1 MLTAEA
7 ERIAEIRRE
16 NRGDMK
22 IFRQNSV
29 AIYMWLIVV
38 AGTASVLYAAYSLP
52 RGIID
57 GYFLLLT
64 LITAVLGSRIAIRIP
79 AISGNI
85 TLEDTFVFIALL
97 LYGGEAAV
105 MIGALAGICSAL
117 RISRKVRTV
126 AFGSASLACS
136 VFTTATVLKF
146 IFGSTTNL
154 MKSGASLAIIAL
166 CVMGMVQYL
175 LHTGIGS
182 IASALKSNER
192 LWYMW
197 SRNFLWISISYFAGA
212 AGAGFIV
219 SSLGTVRFWAFLVCI
234 PIIVIVY
241 FSYDRYMREV
251 KASARHAEEAERRR
265 AESERQRAEQAE
277 RHVLELNNY
286 IAEQE
291 RISRVLEETKDHF
304 RHAAFH
310 DSLTGLP
317 NRAMFTELLKAEIES
332 SERLDGHMFAV
343 LFLDLDRFKNIN
355 DSLGHT
361 HGDLLLVAFAERL
374 ERTLRPVDTLARFGG
389 DEFAILL
396 SGMTDATDAVRV
408 AQRIQ
413 DELSQPFV
421 LDKNSAFATASIG
434 IALSSSGYDRA
445 DDILRDADIAMYRAK
460 ENGKARYEVFD
471 QGMHARAVSRL
482 QLESDLRQAIEQK
495 EFCVYYQPIVCLQT
509 GRLSGFEALVRWNHP
524 RRGIVSPADFIPV
537 AEETGLIVPIGQ
549 WVLNEACSHIRQWQ
563 IDSPSHRSLSLSVN
577 LSARQVAQPDLLE
590 RIKAALEASQ
600 LNPHCLK
607 LEITESVVM
616 ENAEAAALMFKQLR
630 SLGVQLS
637 IDDFG
642 TGYSSLS
649 YLHRF
654 PLNYL
659 KIDRSF
665 VMRLTTDNDNAI
677 VRTISTLARNL
688 GMEVIAEGVE
698 TEEQYQQLKMLGCE
712 YGQGYLFSRPVENDG
727 VEHLL
732 AQDARRDTEPDINL
746 EQHGEDVIVSARLV
760 V

>member
-1 MLTAEA
+1 
-7 ERIAEIRRE
+7 
-16 NRGDMK
+16 
-22 IFRQNSV
+22 
-29 AIYMWLIVV
+29 MWSIVG
-38 AGTASVLYAAYSLP
+38 AGTIFVLYSAVTLP
-52 RGIID
+52 AGIID

-64 LITAVLGSRIAIRIP
+64 LITAVIGSRIAIRIP
-79 AISGNI
+79 RIAVNI
-85 TLEDTFVFIALL
+85 TVDDTFIFIALL
-97 LYGGEAAV
+97 LYGSQAAV
-105 MIGALAGICSAL
+105 ILGTLAGICAAL

-126 AFGSASLACS
+126 AFSSGALASA
-136 VFTTATVLKF
+136 VFATSTVLKLA
-146 IFGSTTNL
+146 FGSTTNL
-154 MKSGASLAIIAL
+154 LNGGASFAIIAL
-166 CVMGMVQYL
+166 CLMGLVQYL
-175 LHTGIGS
+175 VHTGIGAT
-182 IASALKSNER
+182 ASALKAGESV
-192 LWYMW
+192 WYMW

-219 SSLGTVRFWAFLVCI
+219 SSLGTARFWAFLVCI
-234 PIIVIVY
+234 PIIIIVY

-251 KASARHAEEAERRR
+251 KASTRHAEEAERAR
-265 AESERQRAEQAE
+265 AELEHQRAEQAE
-277 RHVLELNNY
+277 KHVAELNNY

-291 RISRVLEETKDHF
+291 RISRVLEETKEHF

-332 SERLDGHMFAV
+332 SSRRNEYMFAV

-471 QGMHARAVSRL
+471 HGMHARAVSRL
-482 QLESDLRQAIEQK
+482 QLESDLRQAVEQK
-495 EFCVYYQPIVCLQT
+495 EFCVYYQPIVSLQT
-509 GRLSGFEALVRWNHP
+509 GRLAGFEALVRWNHP
-524 RRGIVSPADFIPV
+524 RRGLVSPADFIPV
-537 AEETGLIVPIGQ
+537 AEETGLIVPIGE
-549 WVLNEACSHIRQWQ
+549 WVLNEACARVRQWQ

-577 LSARQVAQPDLLE
+577 LSARQVAQPDLLN
-590 RIKAALEASQ
+590 RIKEALDHSK

-616 ENAEAAALMFKQLR
+616 ENAEAAAQMFKQLR

-665 VMRLTTDNDNAI
+665 VTRLTTDNDNAI

-688 GMEVIAEGVE
+688 GMEVIAEGIE
-698 TEEQYQQLKMLGCE
+698 TEEQFQQLKMLGCE
-712 YGQGYLFSRPVENDG
+712 YGQGYLFSRPVANES

-732 AQDARRDTEPDINL
+732 VQDSKRDAELDLNL
-746 EQHGEDVIVSARLV
+746 DPTLEDGVSVAYSM
-760 V
+760 

>member
-1 MLTAEA
+1 
-7 ERIAEIRRE
+7 
-16 NRGDMK
+16 MK
-22 IFRQNSV
+22 GFRKHS
-29 AIYMWLIVV
+29 ASIYMWAVV
-38 AGTASVLYAAYSLP
+38 AAGVAAVLYAACTLP

-64 LITAVLGSRIAIRIP
+64 LITAVIGSRIAIRIP
-79 AISGNI
+79 QINVNI
-85 TLEDTFVFIALL
+85 TVEDTFVFIALL

-105 MIGALAGICSAL
+105 MTGALAGICSAL

-126 AFGSASLACS
+126 AFGSAALACA
-136 VFTTATVLKF
+136 VLATATVLKYT
-146 IFGSTTNL
+146 FGTTTNL
-154 MKSGASLAIIAL
+154 VNNGPSLAVIAL
-166 CVMGMVQYL
+166 CLMGMVQYL
-175 LHTGIGS
+175 VHTIIG
-182 IASALKSNER
+182 ATATALKANESIWR
-192 LWYMW
+192 MW
-197 SRNFLWISISYFAGA
+197 SRNFLWMSISYFSGA
-212 AGAGFIV
+212 VGAGFIV
-219 SSLGTVRFWAFLVCI
+219 NSLGTARFWAFLICI
-234 PIIVIVY
+234 PIVIIVY

-251 KASARHAEEAERRR
+251 KASARHAEEAERAR
-265 AESERQRAEQAE
+265 AELEHQRAEQAE
-277 RHVLELNNY
+277 RHVQELNNY

-291 RISRVLEETKDHF
+291 RISRVLEETKEHF

-332 SERLDGHMFAV
+332 SSRRNDHKFAV
-343 LFLDLDRFKNIN
+343 LFLDLDRFKNVN

-413 DELSQPFV
+413 EELSQPFV

-434 IALSSSGYDRA
+434 IALSSSGYDRP

-460 ENGKARYEVFD
+460 ENGKARYELFD

-482 QLESDLRQAIEQK
+482 QLESDLRQAIENK
-495 EFCVYYQPIVCLQT
+495 EFSVYYQPIVALPT
-509 GRLSGFEALVRWNHP
+509 GRLAGFEALVRWNHP
-524 RRGIVSPADFIPV
+524 RRGLVHPGDFIPV

-549 WVLNEACSHIRQWQ
+549 WVLNEACVHVRKWQ
-563 IDSPSHRSLSLSVN
+563 LDSPSHRALSLSVN
-577 LSARQVAQPDLLE
+577 LSARQVAQPDLLDQ
-590 RIKAALEASQ
+590 IKEALETSK
-600 LNPHCLK
+600 LSPHCLK

-616 ENAEAAALMFKQLR
+616 ENAEAAALMLKQLR

-665 VMRLTTDNDNAI
+665 VSRLTTDNDNAI

-688 GMEVIAEGVE
+688 GMEVIAEGIE

-712 YGQGYLFSRPVENDG
+712 YGQGYLFSRPVNNDG
-727 VEHLL
+727 VQHLL
-732 AQDARRDTEPDINL
+732 AQDAHRDTEPDVNL
-746 EQHGEDVIVSARLV
+746 VEATNDETALIYSM
-760 V
+760 

>member
-1 MLTAEA
+1 MKKL
-7 ERIAEIRRE
+7 RE
-16 NRGDMK
+16 
-22 IFRQNSV
+22 QSA
-29 AIYMWLIVV
+29 AIYMWLVV
-38 AGTASVLYAAYSLP
+38 AAGAASCLFAAYTLP
-52 RGIID
+52 HGIID

-64 LITAVLGSRIAIRIP
+64 LVTAVIGSRIAIRIP
-79 AISGNI
+79 QINLNI
-85 TLEDTFVFIALL
+85 TVDDTFVFITLL

-126 AFGSASLACS
+126 AFGSGALACA
-136 VFTTATVLKF
+136 VFATATVLKLA
-146 IFGSTTNL
+146 FGSTTNL
-154 MKSGASLAIIAL
+154 LNSGLSVAIIAL
-166 CVMGMVQYL
+166 CLMGLVQYL
-175 LHTGIGS
+175 VHTGIGAM
-182 IASALKSNER
+182 ASALRANESWWR
-192 LWYMW
+192 MW

-219 SSLGTVRFWAFLVCI
+219 SSLGTARFWAFLVSI

-251 KASARHAEEAERRR
+251 KASARQAEEAEHAR
-265 AESERQRAEQAE
+265 AEIEHQRAEQAE
-277 RHVLELNNY
+277 RHVQELNNY
-286 IAEQE
+286 ITEQE
-291 RISRVLEETKDHF
+291 RISRVLEETKEHF

-332 SERLDGHMFAV
+332 SKRRDEHLFAV

-374 ERTLRPVDTLARFGG
+374 ERTLRPFDTLARFGG
-389 DEFAILL
+389 DEFAILI
-396 SGMTDATDAVRV
+396 SGMADATDAVRV

-413 DELSQPFV
+413 DELTQPFV

-434 IALSSSGYDRA
+434 IALSSSGYDRPE
-445 DDILRDADIAMYRAK
+445 DILRDADTAMYRAK

-471 QGMHARAVSRL
+471 HGMHARAVSRL
-482 QLESDLRQAIEQK
+482 QLESDLRHAIEQK
-495 EFCVYYQPIVCLQT
+495 EFCVYYQPIVSLQT
-509 GRLSGFEALVRWNHP
+509 RRLAGFEALVRWNHP
-524 RRGIVSPADFIPV
+524 RRGLVLPADFIPV
-537 AEETGLIVPIGQ
+537 AEETGLIVPIGE
-549 WVLNEACSHIRQWQ
+549 WVLNEACAQVREWQ
-563 IDSPSHRSLSLSVN
+563 INSPSHRSLSLSVN
-577 LSARQVAQPDLLE
+577 LSARQVAQPDLLD
-590 RIKAALEASQ
+590 RIKEALETSK

-616 ENAEAAALMFKQLR
+616 GNAEAAALMFKQLR

-688 GMEVIAEGVE
+688 GMEVIAEGIE
-698 TEEQYQQLKMLGCE
+698 TDEQYQQLKKLGCE
-712 YGQGYLFSRPVENDG
+712 YGQGYLFSRPVNNDG
-727 VEHLL
+727 VVHLL
-732 AQDARRDTEPDINL
+732 AKDAHRDSEPDLNL
-746 EQHGEDVIVSARLV
+746 AQSAEDAISVTYSM
-760 V
+760 

>member
-1 MLTAEA
+1 
-7 ERIAEIRRE
+7 
-16 NRGDMK
+16 
-22 IFRQNSV
+22 
-29 AIYMWLIVV
+29 MWLVV
-38 AGTASVLYAAYSLP
+38 AVGATICVYSALTIP
-52 RGIID
+52 PATID

-64 LITAVLGSRIAIRIP
+64 LVTAVIGSRIAIRIP
-79 AISGNI
+79 QTNVNI
-85 TLEDTFVFIALL
+85 TVDDTFVFIALL

-126 AFGSASLACS
+126 AFGSAALACAIYATAAILKL
-136 VFTTATVLKF
+136 VF
-146 IFGSTTNL
+146 GGTTNL
-154 MKSGASLAIIAL
+154 LDGGPSVTVTAL
-166 CVMGMVQYL
+166 CIMGLVQYL
-175 LHTGIGS
+175 VHTGIG
-182 IASALKSNER
+182 ASATALKANETI
-192 LWYMW
+192 WKMW
-197 SRNFLWISISYFAGA
+197 SRSFLWISISYFAGA

-219 SSLGTVRFWAFLVCI
+219 SSLGTARFWAFLICI
-234 PIIVIVY
+234 PIIIIVY

-251 KASARHAEEAERRR
+251 KASARQAEEAERAR
-265 AESERQRAEQAE
+265 AEIERERAEQAE
-277 RHVLELNNY
+277 RHVHELNNY

-291 RISRVLEETKDHF
+291 RISRVLEETKQHF

-317 NRAMFTELLKAEIES
+317 NRAMFTELLKAEIETHK
-332 SERLDGHMFAV
+332 RLDDHMFAV

-413 DELSQPFV
+413 EELTLPFS

-434 IALSSSGYDRA
+434 IALSSTGYERPE
-445 DDILRDADIAMYRAK
+445 DILRDADIAMYRAK
-460 ENGKARYEVFD
+460 ENGKARYEMFD
-471 QGMHARAVSRL
+471 HGMHARAVSRL
-482 QLESDLRQAIEQK
+482 QLESDLRQAIEK
-495 EFCVYYQPIVCLQT
+495 EEFCVYYQPIVSLQT
-509 GRLSGFEALVRWNHP
+509 GRLAGFEALVRWNHP
-524 RRGIVSPADFIPV
+524 RHGLVSPADFIPV
-537 AEETGLIVPIGQ
+537 AEETGLIVPIGE
-549 WVLNEACSHIRQWQ
+549 WVLNEACTRIRQWQ
-563 IDSPSHRSLSLSVN
+563 INSPSHRSLGLSVN

-590 RIKAALEASQ
+590 WIKKALEKSK
-600 LNPHCLK
+600 LSPNCLK

-665 VMRLTTDNDNAI
+665 VTRLTENDNAI

-688 GMEVIAEGVE
+688 GMEVIAEGIE
-698 TEEQYQQLKMLGCE
+698 TEEQYQQLKALGCE
-712 YGQGYLFSRPVENDG
+712 FGQGYLFSRPVDNRA
-727 VEHLL
+727 VLHLL
-732 AQDARRDTEPDINL
+732 AQDARRDAEPVLNL
-746 EQHGEDVIVSARLV
+746 DPDAEDAVTVAYSM
-760 V
+760 

>member
-1 MLTAEA
+1 M
-7 ERIAEIRRE
+7 
-16 NRGDMK
+16 N
-22 IFRQNSV
+22 
-29 AIYMWLIVV
+29 IYMWLVV
-38 AGTASVLYAAYSLP
+38 AAGTASVLYAAYALP
-52 RGIID
+52 RGIVD

-79 AISGNI
+79 QISGNI

-126 AFGSASLACS
+126 AFGSAALACS
-136 VFTTATVLKF
+136 VTATAAILKF
-146 IFGSTTNL
+146 TFGSTTNL
-154 MKSGASLAIIAL
+154 LNKGLSNAIIAL
-166 CVMGMVQYL
+166 CLMGLVQYL
-175 LHTGIGS
+175 VHTGIGC
-182 IASALKSNER
+182 IATALKARES
-192 LWYMW
+192 LWRMW
-197 SRNFLWISISYFAGA
+197 TRNFLWMSISYFAGA

-219 SSLGTVRFWAFLVCI
+219 NSLGTARFWAFLICI
-234 PIIVIVY
+234 PIVVIVY

-251 KASARHAEEAERRR
+251 KASARHAEEAERAR
-265 AESERQRAEQAE
+265 AELERQRAEQAE
-277 RHVLELNNY
+277 KHVQELNNY

-291 RISRVLEETKDHF
+291 RISRVLEETKEHF

-332 SERLDGHMFAV
+332 SNRRSDHMFAV

-389 DEFAILL
+389 DEFAILVN
-396 SGMTDATDAVRV
+396 GMTDATDAVRV
-408 AQRIQ
+408 AERIQ
-413 DELSQPFV
+413 DELSQPFM
-421 LDKNSAFATASIG
+421 LDKNSASATASIG
-434 IALSSSGYDRA
+434 IALSSSGYDCA

-471 QGMHARAVSRL
+471 HGMHARAVSRL
-482 QLESDLRQAIEQK
+482 QLESDLRQAIEHK
-495 EFCVYYQPIVCLQT
+495 EFSVYYQPIVSLQT
-509 GRLSGFEALVRWNHP
+509 GRLAGFEALVRWNHP
-524 RRGIVSPADFIPV
+524 RRGLVSPADFIPV
-537 AEETGLIVPIGQ
+537 AEETGLIVPIGE
-549 WVLNEACSHIRQWQ
+549 WVLNEACAQVRQWQ
-563 IDSPSHRSLSLSVN
+563 LESPSHRALSLSVN
-577 LSARQVAQPDLLE
+577 LSARQVAQPDLLD
-590 RIKAALEASQ
+590 RIKEALGNSK

-630 SLGVQLS
+630 ALGVQLS

-665 VMRLTTDNDNAI
+665 VARLTTDNDNAI

-688 GMEVIAEGVE
+688 GMEVIAEGIE
-698 TEEQYQQLKMLGCE
+698 TEEQHQQLKMLGCE
-712 YGQGYLFSRPVENDG
+712 YGQGYLFSRPVSKDNVG
-727 VEHLL
+727 HLL
-732 AQDARRDTEPDINL
+732 AQDARRDAEPDL
-746 EQHGEDVIVSARLV
+746 DLAHTADDGVSVAYSM
-760 V
+760 

>member
-1 MLTAEA
+1 
-7 ERIAEIRRE
+7 
-16 NRGDMK
+16 MK
-22 IFRQNSV
+22 HLRQHSTG
-29 AIYMWLIVV
+29 IYMWAIVA
-38 AGTASVLYAAYSLP
+38 AGTASCLYAAITLP
-52 RGIID
+52 PGVID
-57 GYFLLLT
+57 GYFLLLM
-64 LITAVLGSRIAIRIP
+64 LVTAVIGSRIAIRIP
-79 AISGNI
+79 RINVNI
-85 TLEDTFVFIALL
+85 TVDDTFVFIALL

-105 MIGALAGICSAL
+105 ITGALAGVCSAL

-126 AFGSASLACS
+126 AFGSAALACS
-136 VFTTATVLKF
+136 VFTTASVLKLT
-146 IFGSTTNL
+146 FGSTTSLLN
-154 MKSGASLAIIAL
+154 GEPSLAVIAL
-166 CVMGMVQYL
+166 CLMALVQYL
-175 LHTGIGS
+175 VHTVIGAT
-182 IASALKSNER
+182 ASALKANETVWR
-192 LWYMW
+192 MW
-197 SRNFLWISISYFAGA
+197 TRNFLWMSISYFAGA

-219 SSLGTVRFWAFLVCI
+219 NSLGTARFWAFLVCI
-234 PIIVIVY
+234 PIIIIVY

-251 KASARHAEEAERRR
+251 KASARHAEEAERAR
-265 AESERQRAEQAE
+265 AESEHERAEQAE

-291 RISRVLEETKDHF
+291 RISRVLEETKEHF

-317 NRAMFTELLKAEIES
+317 NRAMFSELLKAEVES
-332 SERLDGHMFAV
+332 SKRRDNHNFAV

-374 ERTLRPVDTLARFGG
+374 ERALRPLDTLARFGG

-396 SGMTDATDAVRV
+396 SGITDATDAVRV
-408 AQRIQ
+408 AQRIH
-413 DELSQPFV
+413 DELTKPFV

-434 IALSSSGYDRA
+434 IALSSSGYDRPE
-445 DDILRDADIAMYRAK
+445 DILRDADTAMYRAK

-471 QGMHARAVSRL
+471 HGMHARAVSRL
-482 QLESDLRQAIEQK
+482 QLESDLRQAIEQN
-495 EFCVYYQPIVCLQT
+495 EFCVYYQPIISLQT

-524 RRGIVSPADFIPV
+524 RRGLVLPADFIPV

-549 WVLNEACSHIRQWQ
+549 WVLNEACVHVRQWQ
-563 IDSPSHRSLSLSVN
+563 LDSPSHRSLSLSVN

-590 RIKAALEASQ
+590 RIKEALETSK

-688 GMEVIAEGVE
+688 GMQVIAEGIE
-698 TEEQYQQLKMLGCE
+698 TEEQYKQLKMLGCE
-712 YGQGYLFSRPVENDG
+712 FGQGFLFSRPVDNKG
-727 VEHLL
+727 VLNLL
-732 AQDARRDTEPDINL
+732 AQDANRDSEPDITL
-746 EQHGEDVIVSARLV
+746 SAKSIEDEATLV
-760 V
+760 YSM

>member
-1 MLTAEA
+1 MKSLRQQLT
-7 ERIAEIRRE
+7 
-16 NRGDMK
+16 G
-22 IFRQNSV
+22 
-29 AIYMWLIVV
+29 IYMWLIVA
-38 AGTASVLYAAYSLP
+38 AGTASCLYAAATLP
-52 RGIID
+52 AGVID
-57 GYFLLLT
+57 GYFLLLM
-64 LITAVLGSRIAIRIP
+64 LVTAVIGSRIAIRIP
-79 AISGNI
+79 RINVNI
-85 TLEDTFVFIALL
+85 TVDDTFVFIALL

-105 MIGALAGICSAL
+105 ITGALAGVCSAL

-126 AFGSASLACS
+126 AFGSAALACS
-136 VFTTATVLKF
+136 VFVTAAVLKF
-146 IFGSTTNL
+146 AFGSTTNL
-154 MKSGASLAIIAL
+154 LNGEPSFAIIAL
-166 CVMGMVQYL
+166 CLMALVQYL
-175 LHTGIGS
+175 VHTGIGAT
-182 IASALKSNER
+182 ASALKASESIWR
-192 LWYMW
+192 MW
-197 SRNFLWISISYFAGA
+197 SRNFLWMSISYFAGA

-219 SSLGTVRFWAFLVCI
+219 NSLGTARFWAFLVCI
-234 PIIVIVY
+234 PIIIIVY

-251 KASARHAEEAERRR
+251 KASARHAEEAERAR
-265 AESERQRAEQAE
+265 AESEHERAEQAE
-277 RHVLELNNY
+277 RHVQELNNY

-291 RISRVLEETKDHF
+291 RISRVLEETKEHF

-332 SERLDGHMFAV
+332 SKRRNDHMFAV

-396 SGMTDATDAVRV
+396 SGMADATDAVRV
-408 AQRIQ
+408 AQRIH
-413 DELSQPFV
+413 DELTKPFV

-434 IALSSSGYDRA
+434 IALSSSGYDRPE
-445 DDILRDADIAMYRAK
+445 DILRDADTAMYRAK

-471 QGMHARAVSRL
+471 HGMHARAVSRL
-482 QLESDLRQAIEQK
+482 QLESDLRQAIEQN
-495 EFCVYYQPIVCLQT
+495 EFCVYYQPIISLQT
-509 GRLSGFEALVRWNHP
+509 GRLAGFEALVRWNHP
-524 RRGIVSPADFIPV
+524 RRGLVSPADFIPV

-549 WVLNEACSHIRQWQ
+549 WVLNEACMHVREWQ
-563 IDSPSHRSLSLSVN
+563 INSPSHRSLSLSVN
-577 LSARQVAQPDLLE
+577 LSARQVAQPDLLN
-590 RIKAALEASQ
+590 RIKEALESSK
-600 LNPHCLK
+600 LSPHCLK

-630 SLGVQLS
+630 ALGVQLS

-688 GMEVIAEGVE
+688 GMEVIAEGIE

-712 YGQGYLFSRPVENDG
+712 YGQGYLFSRPVGNDG
-727 VEHLL
+727 VLHLL
-732 AQDARRDTEPDINL
+732 AQDAYRDSEPDLDLDPKGN
-746 EQHGEDVIVSARLV
+746 EEDVAMVYSM
-760 V
+760 

>member
-1 MLTAEA
+1 MKSLRPQLT
-7 ERIAEIRRE
+7 
-16 NRGDMK
+16 G
-22 IFRQNSV
+22 V
-29 AIYMWLIVV
+29 YMWSVIAAGAATVLHSAVTLPAGIV
-38 AGTASVLYAAYSLP
+38 
-52 RGIID
+52 D

-64 LITAVLGSRIAIRIP
+64 LITAVIGSHIAIRIP
-79 AISGNI
+79 RINVNI
-85 TLEDTFVFIALL
+85 TVDDTFVFIALL
-97 LYGGEAAV
+97 IYGSEAAII
-105 MIGALAGICSAL
+105 IGALAGVCSAL

-126 AFGSASLACS
+126 AYGGGALAFS
-136 VFTTATVLKF
+136 VFITATVLKLV
-146 IFGSTTNL
+146 FGSTTNL
-154 MKSGASLAIIAL
+154 VNNGGSVAIIAL
-166 CVMGMVQYL
+166 CVMGLVQYL
-175 LHTGIGS
+175 VHTVMG
-182 IASALKSNER
+182 ATVSALKAKES
-192 LWYMW
+192 LWRMW

-219 SSLGTVRFWAFLVCI
+219 NSIGTTRFWAFLICI
-234 PIIVIVY
+234 PVIVIVY

-251 KASARHAEEAERRR
+251 KASARHAEEAERAR
-265 AESERQRAEQAE
+265 AELEHQRAEQAE
-277 RHVLELNNY
+277 HHVQELNNY

-291 RISRVLEETKDHF
+291 RISRVLEETKEHF

-317 NRAMFTELLKAEIES
+317 NRAMFTQLLKAEIAS
-332 SERLDGHMFAV
+332 SNQRDAHMFAV

-374 ERTLRPVDTLARFGG
+374 ERTLRPIDTLARFGG

-408 AQRIQ
+408 AKRISE
-413 DELSQPFV
+413 ELSQPFV

-445 DDILRDADIAMYRAK
+445 EDILRDADIAMYRAK

-471 QGMHARAVSRL
+471 HGMHARAVSRL
-482 QLESDLRQAIEQK
+482 QLESDLRLAIEQK

-509 GRLSGFEALVRWNHP
+509 GRLAGFEALVRWNHP
-524 RRGIVSPADFIPV
+524 RRGLVEPADFIPV
-537 AEETGLIVPIGQ
+537 AEETGLIVPIGE
-549 WVLNEACSHIRQWQ
+549 WVLNEACAQVRQWQ

-577 LSARQVAQPDLLE
+577 LSARQVAQPHLLD
-590 RIKAALEASQ
+590 RIKEALDNSK

-688 GMEVIAEGVE
+688 GMEVIAEGIE
-698 TEEQYQQLKMLGCE
+698 TEEQHQQLKMLGCE
-712 YGQGYLFSRPVENDG
+712 YGQGYLFSRPVDQHG
-727 VEHLL
+727 VIHLL
-732 AQDARRDTEPDINL
+732 AQDSKRDAEPDINL
-746 EQHGEDVIVSARLV
+746 AQHEDGVSLAYSM
-760 V
+760 

>member
-1 MLTAEA
+1 M
-7 ERIAEIRRE
+7 
-16 NRGDMK
+16 
-22 IFRQNSV
+22 SV
-29 AIYMWLIVV
+29 YMWTVV
-38 AGTASVLYAAYSLP
+38 AAGAACVLYATCKLQV
-52 RGIID
+52 GIVD

-79 AISGNI
+79 KISGNI

-97 LYGGEAAV
+97 FYGGEAAV
-105 MIGALAGICSAL
+105 MIAALAGICSAL

-126 AFGSASLACS
+126 AFGSAALAVAVMS
-136 VFTTATVLKF
+136 TATVLKLV
-146 IFGSTTNL
+146 FGSTTHL
-154 MKSGASLAIIAL
+154 LDHGSSMAIIAL
-166 CVMGMVQYL
+166 CVMGLVQYL
-175 LHTGIGS
+175 VHTGIGS
-182 IASALKSNER
+182 IASALKVGES
-192 LWYMW
+192 LWHMW
-197 SRNFLWISISYFAGA
+197 TRNFLWISISYFAGA

-219 SSLGTVRFWAFLVCI
+219 SSIGTARFWAFLICI

-251 KASARHAEEAERRR
+251 KASVRHAEEAERAR
-265 AESERQRAEQAE
+265 AELEHQRAEQAE
-277 RHVLELNNY
+277 RHVQELNNY

-291 RISRVLEETKDHF
+291 RISRVLEETKEHF

-332 SERLDGHMFAV
+332 SKRRNEHMFAV

-460 ENGKARYEVFD
+460 ENGKARYELFD
-471 QGMHARAVSRL
+471 HGMHARAVSRL

-495 EFCVYYQPIVCLQT
+495 EFCVYYQPIVSLQT
-509 GRLSGFEALVRWNHP
+509 GRLAGFEALVRWNHP
-524 RRGIVSPADFIPV
+524 RRGLVSPADFIPV

-549 WVLNEACSHIRQWQ
+549 WVLNEACVQVRQWQ
-563 IDSPSHRSLSLSVN
+563 IDSPGHRSLSLSVN
-577 LSARQVAQPDLLE
+577 LSARQVAQPDLLQ
-590 RIKAALEASQ
+590 RIKEALENSK

-616 ENAEAAALMFKQLR
+616 ENAEAAAQMFKQLR

-688 GMEVIAEGVE
+688 GMEVIAEGIE
-698 TEEQYQQLKMLGCE
+698 TEEQFQQLRMLGCE
-712 YGQGYLFSRPVENDG
+712 YGQGYLFSRPVADRG

-732 AQDARRDTEPDINL
+732 AQDARRDTEPDLNL
-746 EQHGEDVIVSARLV
+746 AHSDDELSV
-760 V
+760 VYSM

>member
-1 MLTAEA
+1 MKLNKRAE
-7 ERIAEIRRE
+7 
-16 NRGDMK
+16 MK
-22 IFRQNSV
+22 KLNSISV
-29 AIYMWLIVV
+29 YMWSVV
-38 AGTASVLYAAYSLP
+38 AAGAVCCLYSAYTLP
-52 RGIID
+52 RGISD
-57 GYFLLLT
+57 GYFLLLL
-64 LITAVLGSRIAIRIP
+64 LITAVIGSRIAIRIP
-79 AISGNI
+79 QINVNI
-85 TLEDTFVFIALL
+85 TVDDTFVFIALL
-97 LYGGEAAV
+97 YYGGEAAV
-105 MIGALAGICSAL
+105 LTGALAGICSAL

-126 AFGSASLACS
+126 AFGSAALACA
-136 VFTTATVLKF
+136 VFVTASVLKF
-146 IFGSTTNL
+146 SFGSTTGLLKN
-154 MKSGASLAIIAL
+154 GASIAIIAL
-166 CVMGMVQYL
+166 CLMGLVQYL
-175 LHTGIGS
+175 VHTGLGAT
-182 IASALKSNER
+182 ASALKANDSI
-192 LWYMW
+192 WHMW

-219 SSLGTVRFWAFLVCI
+219 SSLGTARFWAFFVCI
-234 PIIVIVY
+234 PIIIIVY

-251 KASARHAEEAERRR
+251 KASARHAEEAERAR
-265 AESERQRAEQAE
+265 AELEHQRAEQAE
-277 RHVLELNNY
+277 KHVQELNNY

-291 RISRVLEETKDHF
+291 RISRVLEETKEHF

-332 SERLDGHMFAV
+332 STRRNDHMFAV

-389 DEFAILL
+389 DEFAILIT
-396 SGMTDATDAVRV
+396 GMTDTTDAVRI

-413 DELSQPFV
+413 DELSEPFV

-445 DDILRDADIAMYRAK
+445 EDILRDADIAMYRAK
-460 ENGKARYEVFD
+460 ENGKARYELFD
-471 QGMHARAVSRL
+471 HGMHARAVSRL
-482 QLESDLRQAIEQK
+482 QLESDLRQAIENK
-495 EFCVYYQPIVCLQT
+495 EFCVYYQPIVSLQT
-509 GRLSGFEALVRWNHP
+509 GRLAGFEALVRWNHP
-524 RRGIVSPADFIPV
+524 RHGLVSPADFIPV
-537 AEETGLIVPIGQ
+537 AEETGLIVPISE
-549 WVLNEACSHIRQWQ
+549 WVLNEACVQVRQWQ
-563 IDSPSHRSLSLSVN
+563 LDSPSHRALSLSVN
-577 LSARQVAQPDLLE
+577 LSARQIAQPDLLE
-590 RIKAALEASQ
+590 RIKQALATSK

-616 ENAEAAALMFKQLR
+616 ENAEAAAQMFKQLR

-665 VMRLTTDNDNAI
+665 VSRLTTDNDNAI

-688 GMEVIAEGVE
+688 GMEVIAEGIE

-712 YGQGYLFSRPVENDG
+712 YGQGFLFSRPVNRDS
-727 VEHLL
+727 VQHLL
-732 AQDARRDTEPDINL
+732 AEDADRDLLCVTADYPDVL
-746 EQHGEDVIVSARLV
+746 VISADQ
-760 V
+760 

>member
-1 MLTAEA
+1 MKKL
-7 ERIAEIRRE
+7 RE
-16 NRGDMK
+16 
-22 IFRQNSV
+22 QS
-29 AIYMWLIVV
+29 ATIYMWLVFA
-38 AGTASVLYAAYSLP
+38 AGAASCLFAAYTLP
-52 RGIID
+52 PGIID

-64 LITAVLGSRIAIRIP
+64 VVTAVIGSRIAIRIP
-79 AISGNI
+79 QINLNI
-85 TLEDTFVFIALL
+85 TVDDTFVFITLL

-126 AFGSASLACS
+126 AFGSGALACA
-136 VFTTATVLKF
+136 VFATATVLKLA
-146 IFGSTTNL
+146 FGSTTNL
-154 MKSGASLAIIAL
+154 LNSGSSVAIIAL
-166 CVMGMVQYL
+166 CLMGLVQYL
-175 LHTGIGS
+175 VHTGIGAM
-182 IASALKSNER
+182 ASALRANESWWR
-192 LWYMW
+192 MW

-219 SSLGTVRFWAFLVCI
+219 SSLGTARFWAFLVCI

-251 KASARHAEEAERRR
+251 KSSARHAEEAEHAR
-265 AESERQRAEQAE
+265 AEIEHQRAEQAE
-277 RHVLELNNY
+277 RHVQELNNY
-286 IAEQE
+286 ITEQE
-291 RISRVLEETKDHF
+291 RISRVLEETKEHF

-332 SERLDGHMFAV
+332 SKRRDEHLFAV

-374 ERTLRPVDTLARFGG
+374 ERTLRPLDTLARFGG
-389 DEFAILL
+389 DEFAILI
-396 SGMTDATDAVRV
+396 SGMADATDAVRV

-413 DELSQPFV
+413 DELTQPFV

-434 IALSSSGYDRA
+434 IALSSSGYDRPE
-445 DDILRDADIAMYRAK
+445 DILRDADTAMYRAK

-471 QGMHARAVSRL
+471 HGMHARAVSRL
-482 QLESDLRQAIEQK
+482 QLESDLRHAIEQK
-495 EFCVYYQPIVCLQT
+495 EFCVYYQPIVSLQT
-509 GRLSGFEALVRWNHP
+509 GRLAGFEALVRWNHP
-524 RRGIVSPADFIPV
+524 RRGLVLPADFIPV
-537 AEETGLIVPIGQ
+537 AEETGLIVPIGE
-549 WVLNEACSHIRQWQ
+549 WVLNQACAQVREWQ
-563 IDSPSHRSLSLSVN
+563 INSPSHRSLSLSVN
-577 LSARQVAQPDLLE
+577 LSARQVAQPDLLD
-590 RIKAALEASQ
+590 RIKEALETSK

-616 ENAEAAALMFKQLR
+616 GNAEAAALMFKQLR

-688 GMEVIAEGVE
+688 GMEVIAEGIE
-698 TEEQYQQLKMLGCE
+698 TDEQYQQLKKLGCE
-712 YGQGYLFSRPVENDG
+712 YGQGYLFSRPVNNDG
-727 VEHLL
+727 VIHLL
-732 AQDARRDTEPDINL
+732 ANDADRDSQPDLNL
-746 EQHGEDVIVSARLV
+746 DQPDADTVSVAYSM
-760 V
+760 

>member
-1 MLTAEA
+1 
-7 ERIAEIRRE
+7 
-16 NRGDMK
+16 
-22 IFRQNSV
+22 
-29 AIYMWLIVV
+29 MWLVV
-38 AGTASVLYAAYSLP
+38 AAGAAACLYVSLTLP
-52 RGIID
+52 PNRID

-64 LITAVLGSRIAIRIP
+64 VVTAVIGSRIAIRIP
-79 AISGNI
+79 QINVNI
-85 TLEDTFVFIALL
+85 TVDDTFVFIALL
-97 LYGGEAAV
+97 FYGPEAGV
-105 MIGALAGICSAL
+105 MVAAFAGVCSAL

-126 AFGSASLACS
+126 AFGGAATACAM
-136 VFTTATVLKF
+136 FATATVLQGV
-146 IFGSTTNL
+146 FGTTTDLLKHDPATAITALSL
-154 MKSGASLAIIAL
+154 MGL
-166 CVMGMVQYL
+166 VQYL
-175 LHTGIGS
+175 VHTIIGA
-182 IASALKSNER
+182 IATALKTGDTI
-192 LWYMW
+192 WHMW

-219 SSLGTVRFWAFLVCI
+219 ASLGTARLWAFLVCI
-234 PIIVIVY
+234 PIIIIVY

-251 KASARHAEEAERRR
+251 RASTRHAEEAERRR
-265 AESERQRAEQAE
+265 AESEHQRAEQAE

-317 NRAMFTELLKAEIES
+317 NRAMFTELLKAELENAKRS
-332 SERLDGHMFAV
+332 DDHSFAV

-396 SGMTDATDAVRV
+396 SGMNDTTDAVRV

-421 LDKNSAFATASIG
+421 LYKNSAFATASIG
-434 IALSSSGYDRA
+434 IALSSSGYDKPE
-445 DDILRDADIAMYRAK
+445 DLLRDADTAMYRAK

-471 QGMHARAVSRL
+471 VDMHTRAVSRL
-482 QLESDLRQAIEQK
+482 QLESDLRQAIEKK
-495 EFCVYYQPIVCLQT
+495 EFCVFYQPIISLQT
-509 GRLSGFEALVRWNHP
+509 GRLSGFEALVRWLHP
-524 RRGIVSPADFIPV
+524 RRGLVSPADFIPV
-537 AEETGLIVPIGQ
+537 AEETGLIVPIGE
-549 WVLNEACSHIRQWQ
+549 WVLSEACARVREWQ
-563 IDSPSHRSLSLSVN
+563 LKSPSHRSLSLSVN
-577 LSARQVAQPDLLE
+577 LSARQVAQPNLLE
-590 RIKAALEASQ
+590 RIKEALDESK
-600 LNPHCLK
+600 LSPHCLK

-616 ENAEAAALMFKQLR
+616 ENAEAAAQMFKQLR

-665 VMRLTTDNDNAI
+665 VDHLTTDSDNAI

-688 GMEVIAEGVE
+688 GMEVIAEGIE
-698 TEEQYQQLKMLGCE
+698 TEEQYRQLRALGCE
-712 YGQGYLFSRPVENDG
+712 YGQGYLFSQPVNTES
-727 VEHLL
+727 VLHLL
-732 AQDARRDTEPDINL
+732 AQDAHRDADAEL
-746 EQHGEDVIVSARLV
+746 AIVPPAEEEIIVPYSM
-760 V
+760 

>member
-1 MLTAEA
+1 
-7 ERIAEIRRE
+7 
-16 NRGDMK
+16 
-22 IFRQNSV
+22 
-29 AIYMWLIVV
+29 MWSIVGV
-38 AGTASVLYAAYSLP
+38 GTALVLYSAVTLP
-52 RGIID
+52 AGIVD

-64 LITAVLGSRIAIRIP
+64 LITAVIGSHIAIRIP
-79 AISGNI
+79 RINVNI
-85 TLEDTFVFIALL
+85 TVEDTFVFIALL
-97 LYGGEAAV
+97 LYGGQAAV
-105 MIGALAGICSAL
+105 ILGALTGICCAL

-126 AFGSASLACS
+126 AFGSGALACA
-136 VFTTATVLKF
+136 VFATGTVLRF
-146 IFGSTTNL
+146 TFGSTTDLLNG
-154 MKSGASLAIIAL
+154 GASLAIIAL
-166 CVMGMVQYL
+166 CLMGLVQYL
-175 LHTGIGS
+175 VHTGIGAT
-182 IASALKSNER
+182 ASALKANESIWR
-192 LWYMW
+192 MW
-197 SRNFLWISISYFAGA
+197 SRNFLWMSISYFAGA

-219 SSLGTVRFWAFLVCI
+219 NSLGTTRFWAFLVSI
-234 PIIVIVY
+234 PIIIIVY

-251 KASARHAEEAERRR
+251 KASARHAEEAERAR
-265 AESERQRAEQAE
+265 AELEHQRAEQAE
-277 RHVLELNNY
+277 KHVAELNNY

-291 RISRVLEETKDHF
+291 RISRVLEETKEHF

-332 SERLDGHMFAV
+332 SKRRGEHMFAV

-374 ERTLRPVDTLARFGG
+374 ERTLRPIDTLARFGG

-396 SGMTDATDAVRV
+396 SGMSDATDAVRV

-434 IALSSSGYDRA
+434 IALSSSGYDRP

-471 QGMHARAVSRL
+471 HGMHARAVSRL
-482 QLESDLRQAIEQK
+482 QLESDLRQAIERN
-495 EFCVYYQPIVCLQT
+495 EFCVYYQPIVSLET
-509 GRLSGFEALVRWNHP
+509 GRLAGFEALVRWNHP
-524 RRGIVSPADFIPV
+524 RRGLVSPADFIPV
-537 AEETGLIVPIGQ
+537 AEETGLIVPIGE
-549 WVLNEACSHIRQWQ
+549 WVLNEACARVRQWQ

-577 LSARQVAQPDLLE
+577 LSARQVAQPDLLN
-590 RIKAALEASQ
+590 RIKEALENSK
-600 LNPHCLK
+600 LNSHCLK

-616 ENAEAAALMFKQLR
+616 ENAEAAAQMFKQLR

-665 VMRLTTDNDNAI
+665 VSRLTTDNDNAI

-688 GMEVIAEGVE
+688 GMEVIAEGIE
-698 TEEQYQQLKMLGCE
+698 TEEQFQQLKMLGCE
-712 YGQGYLFSRPVENDG
+712 YGQGYLFSRPVANEG
-727 VEHLL
+727 VDHLL
-732 AQDARRDTEPDINL
+732 SQDSKRDIEPELNL
-746 EQHGEDVIVSARLV
+746 DHSEDELSIAYSM
-760 V
+760 

>member
-1 MLTAEA
+1 
-7 ERIAEIRRE
+7 
-16 NRGDMK
+16 
-22 IFRQNSV
+22 
-29 AIYMWLIVV
+29 MWLVV
-38 AGTASVLYAAYSLP
+38 AAGAAACLYAAYTLP
-52 RGIID
+52 QGLVD
-57 GYFLLLT
+57 GYLLLLT
-64 LITAVLGSRIAIRIP
+64 VITAVIGSRIAIRIP
-79 AISGNI
+79 QLNLNI
-85 TLEDTFVFIALL
+85 TVDDTFVFIALL
-97 LYGGEAAV
+97 LYGGQAAILV
-105 MIGALAGICSAL
+105 GAFAGVCSAL
-117 RISRKVRTV
+117 RISRKPRTV
-126 AFGSASLACS
+126 AFGGGALVCA
-136 VFTTATVLKF
+136 VLINATVLNF
-146 IFGSTTNL
+146 TFGSST
-154 MKSGASLAIIAL
+154 SLFAHGSSMAIIGL
-166 CVMGMVQYL
+166 CLMGIVQYVV
-175 LHTGIGS
+175 HTGLGAT
-182 IASALKSNER
+182 ASALKAGESVWR
-192 LWYMW
+192 MW

-219 SSLGTVRFWAFLVCI
+219 SSLGTARFWAFLVCI
-234 PIIVIVY
+234 PIIIIVY

-251 KASARHAEEAERRR
+251 KASARHAEEAERAR
-265 AESERQRAEQAE
+265 AEAEHERAEQAE
-277 RHVLELNNY
+277 RHVQELNAY

-291 RISRVLEETKDHF
+291 RISRVLEETKEHF

-317 NRAMFTELLKAEIES
+317 NRAMFTELLKAEIENS
-332 SERLDGHMFAV
+332 KRRENHMFAV

-374 ERTLRPVDTLARFGG
+374 ERALRPVDTLARFGG

-421 LDKNSAFATASIG
+421 LDKNSAFASSSIG
-434 IALSSSGYDRA
+434 IALSSTGYDRPE
-445 DDILRDADIAMYRAK
+445 DILRDADTAMYRAK

-471 QGMHARAVSRL
+471 HGMHARAVSRL
-482 QLESDLRQAIEQK
+482 QLESDLRQAVERN
-495 EFCVYYQPIVCLQT
+495 EFCVYYQPIVSLQT
-509 GRLSGFEALVRWNHP
+509 GRLAGFEALVRWNHP
-524 RRGIVSPADFIPV
+524 RRGLVSPADFIPV
-537 AEETGLIVPIGQ
+537 AEETGLIVPIGE
-549 WVLNEACSHIRQWQ
+549 WVLQEACRHIRECQMTH
-563 IDSPSHRSLSLSVN
+563 PTHRSLSLSVN
-577 LSARQVAQPDLLE
+577 LSARQVAQADLIDRVKE
-590 RIKAALEASQ
+590 ALAVSK
-600 LNPHCLK
+600 LSPHCLK

-630 SLGVQLS
+630 ALGVQLS

-665 VMRLTTDNDNAI
+665 VSRLTTDNDNAI

-688 GMEVIAEGVE
+688 GMEEIAEGIE

-712 YGQGYLFSRPVENDG
+712 YGQGFLFSHPVNNDA
-727 VEHLL
+727 VLHLL
-732 AQDARRDTEPDINL
+732 AQDVRRDTDSDLSLPTSSE
-746 EQHGEDVIVSARLV
+746 EDFVLTYSM
-760 V
+760 